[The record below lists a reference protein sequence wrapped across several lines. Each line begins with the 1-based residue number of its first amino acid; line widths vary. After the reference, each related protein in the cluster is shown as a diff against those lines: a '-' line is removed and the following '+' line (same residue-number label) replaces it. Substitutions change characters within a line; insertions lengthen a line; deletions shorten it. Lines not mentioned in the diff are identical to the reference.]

1 MREGLKRLSAF
12 VRLGRPRFLM
22 GGVVLYAGG
31 SLLAASLDSMNWRAW
46 FAGQCAITATQLMTH
61 YANDYFDVEADRFNA
76 LSTRWSGG
84 SRVLVDGP
92 LSPRVA
98 RDAAIVLLLL
108 ALAIDS
114 GILLGVLGASGGR
127 SMSAGAMLLLAL
139 ALSWSYSGP
148 PLRLH
153 ARGFGALAAAIV
165 VGGLTPL
172 IGFAMQGGDV
182 TTSHAI
188 RWGVRPHTPIA
199 CVAPLVV
206 AQSALIL
213 ILDLPDAPSDAEGG
227 KRTLAVRLGERT
239 TSRVAL
245 GLIAL
250 TYAAALVLVSVNAV
264 RWAMLA
270 TMPIGL
276 LAAHALHRERWNA
289 PAGSSTLTSRAVV
302 WFAALS
308 SALLV
313 GAASRGVMGGEDKL
327 FFAGLL

>member
-1 MREGLKRLSAF
+1 MRDGLQRLSAF

-31 SLLAASLDSMNWRAW
+31 SLLAASLGSMNWCAW
-46 FAGQCAITATQLMTH
+46 IAGQCAITSTQLMTH
-61 YANDYFDVEADRFNA
+61 YANDYFDVEADRFNR

-92 LSPRVA
+92 LSPHVA

-108 ALAIDS
+108 ALAIDA
-114 GILLGVLGASGGR
+114 GILFGVLGASGGR
-127 SMSAGAMLLLAL
+127 STSAGAMLLLAL

-153 ARGFGALAAAIV
+153 ARGFGAIAAAIV

-182 TTSHAI
+182 TTSHA
-188 RWGVRPHTPIA
+188 VA

-213 ILDLPDAPSDAEGG
+213 ILDLPDARSDAEGG
-227 KRTLAVRLGERT
+227 KKTLAVRIGERT
-239 TSRVAL
+239 TSRLAL

-250 TYAAALVLVSVNAV
+250 TYAVALVLVSVDAV

-270 TMPIGL
+270 TIPIGL
-276 LAAHALHRERWNA
+276 AAAHALQRERWNA
-289 PAGSSTLTSRAVV
+289 PAGSSKLTSRAVV

-308 SALLV
+308 SALLA
-313 GAASRGVMGGEDKL
+313 GAALRGVMSGGSKL